1 MANQSEKGAVVA
13 TWMASVR
20 FPDGRMRY
28 ATYCG
33 IVYAVLDDLYSR
45 FLTVGETNRK
55 GLVIRKAA
63 VAGMPEP
70 RFPAMPL
77 SDVDEMIPVRISVEP
92 DGENWAALFCPLQN
106 QLIGPMN
113 ALVVDDMQHCLA
125 LISQRGRL
133 HLYLPGTAQTFCGQ
147 DVTGKELPFRDLRP
161 SGQTGPEAV
170 QPRRDLFAEWE
181 GGKVCRHC
189 LMNALTAHW
198 HWSSQA
204 LAYQGDGAA

>member
-1 MANQSEKGAVVA
+1 MA

-28 ATYCG
+28 ATYCA
-33 IVYAVLDDLYSR
+33 IVYEVLDDLYSR
-45 FLTVGETNRK
+45 FLTVGENDPT

-63 VAGMPEP
+63 VAGLPEP

-77 SDVDEMIPVRISVEP
+77 SDVDELTLVRISVAP

-113 ALVVDDMQHCLA
+113 ALVVDDMQRCLA
-125 LISQRGRL
+125 LISQRGRQ
-133 HLYLPGTAQTFCGQ
+133 HLQLPGTGQTFCGQ
-147 DVTGKELPFRDLRP
+147 DVTGKELPFRDMRP
-161 SGQTGPEAV
+161 LGQTGPGTAP
-170 QPRRDLFAEWE
+170 PRRDLFAEWE
-181 GGKVCRHC
+181 GRKVCRHC

-198 HWSSQA
+198 QWSSQV

>member
-13 TWMASVR
+13 TGMASVR

-45 FLTVGETNRK
+45 FLTVGETNLK
-55 GLVIRKAA
+55 GLVIRKAT

-70 RFPAMPL
+70 RFPAMTL
-77 SDVDEMIPVRISVEP
+77 SDVDEMIPVRISVDP

-106 QLIGPMN
+106 QRIGPMN
-113 ALVVDDMQHCLA
+113 ALVVDDMQRHLA

-133 HLYLPGTAQTFCGQ
+133 HLQVPGTSQTFCGHA
-147 DVTGKELPFRDLRP
+147 VTGKEVPFRDDRP
-161 SGQTGPEAV
+161 FGLSGVGAAPA
-170 QPRRDLFAEWE
+170 RRDLFAEWD

-198 HWSSQA
+198 EWSRQA
-204 LAYQGDGAA
+204 CA

>member
-1 MANQSEKGAVVA
+1 MA

-20 FPDGRMRY
+20 FPDGQMRY
-28 ATYCG
+28 ATYCA

-45 FLTVGETNRK
+45 FLTVGESDPK

-77 SDVDEMIPVRISVEP
+77 SDVDELIPVRISVDP

-113 ALVVDDMQHCLA
+113 ALVVDDMQRCLA

-133 HLYLPGTAQTFCGQ
+133 HLRLPGTGQTFCGQ
-147 DVTGKELPFRDLRP
+147 DVIGKEIAFRDTRAFAQAGFSQAAP
-161 SGQTGPEAV
+161 AQASPGAV
-170 QPRRDLFAEWE
+170 PPRRDLFAEWE

-198 HWSSQA
+198 QWSAQA
-204 LAYQGDGAA
+204 LASRLTSP